1 MVLGSLCRGAERHQ
15 PTVPGGPINLV
26 GKWIYQTEPEPVTM
40 GGPVK
45 MTKNGPTA
53 AHIRRRP
60 VVFTVEAD
68 SDVPLYRQIR
78 EGLRHEITAGT
89 MRAGSRLPSSRQLA
103 RDLAVSRITVATAY
117 AELEADGVIESRVGA
132 GTFVLP
138 PWPLAAHRES
148 TSTSAPCPPWQ
159 AGLGSR
165 INAERDRM
173 LHQVLRGP
181 LAPDTINFAW
191 GAGDPRLVPTAEFRR
206 TLTEVLDEDG
216 AAALGPEHADG
227 YPPLR
232 QSLTGYLRQVGLDV
246 TPDDILI
253 TAGTQ
258 QVITMVAAT
267 LVQPG
272 DRVVVECP
280 TWPGALD
287 ALQARQ
293 VELIGIPV
301 DRDGMRVEL
310 LQEVLE
316 REQPRLIYTIPTF
329 QNPTGAVM
337 SASRRRALVTLAARY
352 GVPILEDDHVREV
365 RFGDPIPPPLAAFD
379 RNGNVIHASSFTKS
393 LIPALRLG
401 YVVVRGPLREWLVT
415 LKRTSDLFSS
425 TLMQRALSR
434 YLEQGAVQRHWKRV
448 SRVYRRRHAVM
459 LASLEHHFPPGATWT
474 GVAGGLVVWVGMPPG
489 VSVSALYD
497 EALRDGASF
506 VAGAAFFPEPDDQ
519 PFLRLNFAAVEEERI
534 EQGIAL
540 LGRVLRDHIEA
551 PASTAAVPQGR
562 PRVGHL
568 S

>member
-1 MVLGSLCRGAERHQ
+1 LA
-15 PTVPGGPINLV
+15 
-26 GKWIYQTEPEPVTM
+26 
-40 GGPVK
+40 
-45 MTKNGPTA
+45 KNGPVA
-53 AHIRRRP
+53 RP
-60 VVFTVEAD
+60 FGDPIVVFTLQTN
-68 SDVPLYRQIR
+68 SDIPLYQQIR

-89 MRAGSRLPSSRQLA
+89 FRAGARLPSSRQLA

-117 AELEADGVIESRVGA
+117 AELEADGVIESRGGA

-138 PWPLAAHRES
+138 PWPPAPPRAAAAPSES
-148 TSTSAPCPPWQ
+148 YPPWQ
-159 AGLGSR
+159 LGLR
-165 INAERDRM
+165 DRVNPERDRM
-173 LHQVLRGP
+173 LRQVLRGP
-181 LAPDTINFAW
+181 LAPDTIPFSW

-206 TLTEVLDEDG
+206 CLTETLDEDG

-232 QSLTGYLRQVGLDV
+232 RALAGYRRHLGLDV
-246 TPDDILI
+246 AADEVQI

-258 QVITMVAAT
+258 QALALVAAI

-287 ALQARQ
+287 AFHARQ
-293 VELIGIPV
+293 AQVVGIPV
-301 DRDGMRVEL
+301 DGDGMRVDL
-310 LQEVLE
+310 LEAALE

-337 SASRRRALVTLAARY
+337 SAARRRALVTLAARY
-352 GVPILEDDHVREV
+352 GVPILEDDHVCEV

-379 RNGNVIHASSFTKS
+379 RHGNVIHASSFTKS

-401 YVVVRGPLREWLVT
+401 YVVARGPLREWLAS
-415 LKRTSDLFSS
+415 LKRSSDLFSS
-425 TLMQRALSR
+425 TLMQRALCR

-448 SRVYRRRHAVM
+448 SRVSSRRHAVM
-459 LASLEHHFPPGATWT
+459 LAALARHFPPGATWT

-497 EALRDGASF
+497 EALRQGVSF
-506 VAGAAFFPEPDDQ
+506 VAGSAFFPEPNDQ

-534 EQGIAL
+534 ERGIAV
-540 LGRVLRDHIEA
+540 LGTVLRAHLAA
-551 PASTAAVPQGR
+551 PARASPPALGSTGR
-562 PRVGHL
+562 FRPA
-568 S
+568 